1 MGETGGSGR
10 NHGLDGSA
18 KNAIGPNES
27 SGDLEAAFQI
37 AKQGSF
43 WTIWPVLTNFQ
54 NRNVGIGPVIIEE
67 ELSLS
72 REIGSMVP
80 GKAVR
85 VEAYCSTANLGAGF
99 DVFALALNKFADRVQ
114 VRTTNTGTIKIKAR
128 GPFGRELPRA
138 RNKNSA
144 GPPARALL
152 DRSGLHMGVE
162 ITLEKNVPPGLGLG
176 SSGATAA
183 ACTQAMNNL
192 LQLDLSS
199 DELVQTA
206 SLGEAAVSGSA
217 HTDNVGASLLGGF
230 VIAYGKPLRTVSVK
244 PPAKLSVVVV
254 SPKTRLPKNKT
265 SLARRLVPV
274 KIETGNAVLNVG
286 RASAI
291 TLGFARGDLDLIGSG
306 MEDAIAEPHRERLVP
321 GYRAV
326 KMIALAEH
334 ASGVAISGAGPSVV
348 AFVDKTKHDPKKIG
362 RVMVREFS
370 KNNVESTFFVTGAA
384 GGARVIRSE

>member
-1 MGETGGSGR
+1 LQRWRHFRTNFGRVTRGVADCGTGFI
-10 NHGLDGSA
+10 L
-18 KNAIGPNES
+18 
-27 SGDLEAAFQI
+27 GDLAVFPDRQD
-37 AKQGSF
+37 
-43 WTIWPVLTNFQ
+43 
-54 NRNVGIGPVIIEE
+54 RNVGTRPVIIEGE
-67 ELSLS
+67 PSLG
-72 REIGSMVP
+72 REVGLMVP

-99 DVFALALNKFADRVQ
+99 DVFAMALNRFADRVQ
-114 VRTTNTGTIKIKAR
+114 VRTTRTRTIRIKAR
-128 GPFGRELPRA
+128 GPFGKELPRNPN
-138 RNKNSA
+138 RNSA

-152 DRSGLHMGVE
+152 DRSGLNMGVE
-162 ITLEKNVPPGLGLG
+162 ISLEKNVPPGLGLG

-192 LQLDLSS
+192 LQLDLSN
-199 DELVQTA
+199 DELVKTA

-230 VIAYGKPLRTVSVK
+230 VIAYGKPLRTIFVK

-265 SLARRLVPV
+265 GLARRLVPK

-291 TLGFARGDLDLIGSG
+291 ALGFARGDLDLIGSG
-306 MEDAIAEPHRERLVP
+306 MEDAIAEPNRESLIP

-326 KMIALAEH
+326 KMVALAAH
-334 ASGVAISGAGPSVV
+334 ASGVAISGAGPSIV
-348 AFVDKTKHDPKKIG
+348 AFVDKTKQDPKKIG
-362 RVMVREFS
+362 KVMVREFS
-370 KNNVESTFFVTGAA
+370 KNKVESTFFVTGPA
-384 GGARVIRSE
+384 GAARVIGRE